1 MLSRQLSFLL
11 RCTGTCQLYFQQV
24 HICQQLLCT
33 DVMKVLCVD
42 TLAGDSTILVFIMAE
57 HIAHSMPFG
66 YTFSAYTGT
75 LTKTMHTYIYVR
87 MYQSRCVLFTLATS
101 TMSSGLQFTSG
112 VARQQCYFIWCT
124 LHMSALS
131 QLHMVGTDTARNGL
145 WIFIHTLSGSS
156 VVGIVLTH
164 EIATILQGPGVGA

>member
-11 RCTGTCQLYFQQV
+11 RCEHVSVVFSAGT
-24 HICQQLLCT
+24 HLLAIVT

-75 LTKTMHTYIYVR
+75 LTKSMHTYTYV
-87 MYQSRCVLFTLATS
+87 L
-101 TMSSGLQFTSG
+101 
-112 VARQQCYFIWCT
+112 
-124 LHMSALS
+124 
-131 QLHMVGTDTARNGL
+131 
-145 WIFIHTLSGSS
+145 
-156 VVGIVLTH
+156 
-164 EIATILQGPGVGA
+164 